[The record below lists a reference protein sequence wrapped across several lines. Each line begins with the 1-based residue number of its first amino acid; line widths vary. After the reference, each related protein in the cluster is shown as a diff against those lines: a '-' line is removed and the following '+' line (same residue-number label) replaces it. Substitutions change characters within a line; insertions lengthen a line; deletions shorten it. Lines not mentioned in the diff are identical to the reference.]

1 MLFSREFHQWHDD
14 IGHHHSMGTWH
25 GRASTNK
32 RNPGKF
38 PTFYPFGIHLYI
50 GSDWLVVDLPL
61 WKIWKSNGIMTFP
74 IYGKIKNVPNLTCW
88 FTHLV
93 IFPRKLRQLD
103 VLFTTNID
111 LSTSNH
117 KGEITISWLLSRLK
131 PSCFVWICHMSWYVY
146 RTPMK
151 YEFKTQF
158 RQHKPIQNPWFWW
171 WYPGFHWRNLGSLI
185 L

>member
-1 MLFSREFHQWHDD
+1 MGVSCKGVCLKILKLPTVSLEFAQESRKIPKLSQNVATNVLFSREFHQWHDD

-74 IYGKIKNVPNLTCW
+74 NIWKNKECSKLDM
-88 FTHLV
+88 LV
-93 IFPRKLRQLD
+93 YPFSYIPQEASPTWCFIHNK
-103 VLFTTNID
+103 
-111 LSTSNH
+111 H
-117 KGEITISWLLSRLK
+117 RL
-131 PSCFVWICHMSWYVY
+131 INQQ
-146 RTPMK
+146 T
-151 YEFKTQF
+151 
-158 RQHKPIQNPWFWW
+158 
-171 WYPGFHWRNLGSLI
+171 
-185 L
+185 